1 MSDKKILVI
10 DDDPDILESISAVL
24 SSEGFNVL
32 TAIDGKVGVEKFK
45 SEKPD
50 LVLCD
55 MMMERV
61 DAGSKVA
68 EMIRKEDSKTPVYL
82 LSSIGNATASN
93 ISVADLGFSGVLQ
106 KPVDPDTL
114 ISQIKKALGV

>member
-1 MSDKKILVI
+1 MSDKKILII
-10 DDDPDILESISAVL
+10 DDDPDILESISAILRSEKFTVITAL
-24 SSEGFNVL
+24 DGKEGF
-32 TAIDGKVGVEKFK
+32 EKFK
-45 SEKPD
+45 SEKPA

-61 DAGSKVA
+61 DAGTKVA
-68 EMIRKEDSKTPVYL
+68 ELIRKEDKQVPLYL

-93 ISVADLGFSGVLQ
+93 ISVSELGFSGVLQ

-114 ISQIKKALGV
+114 ISNIKKALKL